1 MFHQFLA
8 LCLVMLTL
16 VSMPMLI
23 KLNMIGIFYLLFFFL
38 TVSWV
43 LRWLSEL
50 ARTPRTSPQQTWF
63 KLQVR
68 EVGIFMPLLVRLT
81 VIPRTTLHC
90 DSSRFQPARPLC
102 HRLRFSKWEHRLVS
116 SDTVDRLLLIL
127 YRQTPVPKKIINNSA
142 MTDDHQL
149 QGWWVCRAHVFCP
162 HTHTHIHLQCT
173 GLFI

>member
-1 MFHQFLA
+1 MNEIWQVHF
-8 LCLVMLTL
+8 T
-16 VSMPMLI
+16 
-23 KLNMIGIFYLLFFFL
+23 FFVFF

-50 ARTPRTSPQQTWF
+50 AQTPRTSPQQTWF

-68 EVGIFMPLLVRLT
+68 EAGIFFFFFFFMPLLVRLT

-102 HRLRFSKWEHRLVS
+102 HRLRSSKWEHRLVF

-127 YRQTPVPKKIINNSA
+127 YGQTPVPKKIINNGA

-149 QGWWVCRAHVFCP
+149 RGWWVCRAHIFHP
-162 HTHTHIHLQCT
+162 HTHTHRHTFTVYRIVYLVQ
-173 GLFI
+173 